1 MNKFDQLNDWI
12 RDTENSIV
20 NFLSAFSPWLAPL
33 IPAYMT
39 FQHAMGT
46 LNFPFF
52 FAFAGSLVV
61 EILGF
66 SAVSTYLSFWFY
78 NRRNRAEGKKAP
90 LGVVVTA
97 FGFYLTLIIFSN
109 VLLDTFPSEKWA
121 EIVVRALFTLQTIPA
136 AMLVSVRT
144 QHRELLSEI
153 AKEKLENSKKV
164 SESPRKVTESSYESS
179 EEVTET
185 FPKDWRKLRP
195 TLTDVD
201 VANLANLS
209 SSQIR
214 EFSGKYKVDERTV
227 INWRKYA
234 RKEIGITVED
244 GVSDE
249 QQ

>member
-1 MNKFDQLNDWI
+1 MNNFDKLNDWI

-39 FQHAMGT
+39 YQHAYGR
-46 LNFPFF
+46 LQFPFF
-52 FAFAGSLVV
+52 FAFAGSAVV

-90 LGVVVTA
+90 LTVVIVA

-153 AKEKLENSKKV
+153 AKEK
-164 SESPRKVTESSYESS
+164 RESS
-179 EEVTET
+179 ESRQKPSET
-185 FPKDWRKLRP
+185 SKKDENLVSETFRNFPKDWRSLEP
-195 TLTDVD
+195 TLTYQQTIEIARLTPKEVREW
-201 VANLANLS
+201 AN
-209 SSQIR
+209 QIGVS
-214 EFSGKYKVDERTV
+214 EKT
-227 INWRKYA
+227 ITNWRSNAQVKLGE
-234 RKEIGITVED
+234 KHE
-244 GVSDE
+244 
-249 QQ
+249 

>member
-39 FQHAMGT
+39 FQHALGT
-46 LNFPFF
+46 LKFPFF
-52 FAFAGSLVV
+52 FSFAGSAVV

-78 NRRNRAEGKKAP
+78 NRRNKAEGKKAP
-90 LGVVVTA
+90 LTVVVVA

-121 EIVVRALFTLQTIPA
+121 EITVRALFTLQTIPA

-153 AKEKLENSKKV
+153 SKEKKERSESNKKPSESQEKEESSV
-164 SESPRKVTESSYESS
+164 SETFRN
-179 EEVTET
+179 
-185 FPKDWRKLRP
+185 FPKDWRSLEPMLTYEQTMEIAQLTPVDVRKWANGIGVSEKTITNWRSNAQSKLR
-195 TLTDVD
+195 
-201 VANLANLS
+201 
-209 SSQIR
+209 QG
-214 EFSGKYKVDERTV
+214 E
-227 INWRKYA
+227 
-234 RKEIGITVED
+234 
-244 GVSDE
+244 
-249 QQ
+249 

>member
-1 MNKFDQLNDWI
+1 MNNKFDELNERI
-12 RDTENSIV
+12 RDTENSLV

-39 FQHAMGT
+39 YQHAYET
-46 LNFPFF
+46 LHFPFF
-52 FAFAGSLVV
+52 FSLAGSAVV

-90 LGVVVTA
+90 LTVVVIA

-153 AKEKLENSKKV
+153 AKEKRETSERREKPSETPRKEEEQV
-164 SESPRKVTESSYESS
+164 SETFRN
-179 EEVTET
+179 
-185 FPKDWRKLRP
+185 FPKDWRSLEP
-195 TLTDVD
+195 TLTYEQTVQIAQLTPVD
-201 VANLANLS
+201 VRAWANGIGVS
-209 SSQIR
+209 EKTI
-214 EFSGKYKVDERTV
+214 T
-227 INWRKYA
+227 NWRSNAQAKLG
-234 RKEIGITVED
+234 ENHE
-244 GVSDE
+244 
-249 QQ
+249 

>member
-1 MNKFDQLNDWI
+1 MNNFEKLNDWI

-39 FQHAMGT
+39 FQHAVGT
-46 LNFPFF
+46 LKFPFF
-52 FAFAGSLVV
+52 FAFAGSAVV

-90 LGVVVTA
+90 LAIVVIA
-97 FGFYLTLIIFSN
+97 FGFYLVLIIFSN

-153 AKEKLENSKKV
+153 AKEKRKV
-164 SESPRKVTESSYESS
+164 SESNEKPSESNQKEDKPLSESFRK
-179 EEVTET
+179 
-185 FPKDWRKLRP
+185 FPKDWRSLEP
-195 TLTDVD
+195 QLTYEQTVEIAQLTP
-201 VANLANLS
+201 VQVRSWANGLGVS
-209 SSQIR
+209 EKTI
-214 EFSGKYKVDERTV
+214 T
-227 INWRKYA
+227 NWRTNAKI
-234 RKEIGITVED
+234 KLENNNHE
-244 GVSDE
+244 
-249 QQ
+249 